1 VNPND
6 DLKEFLTTR
15 RAKLTP
21 DQAGLPVYG
30 DNRRVAGLRR
40 EEVAVLAGISV
51 EYYTRLERGNVG
63 SVSESVLEGVAHALQ
78 LDEAER
84 DHLHRLVHAAATKR
98 PARRN
103 PTRKRVRPTIQRMLD
118 LMPTPAY
125 LRNGRFDVLAAN
137 DLGRALYS
145 PLYEQSEQP
154 NSARFLFLDP
164 ASSEFFVDFDKVQGD
179 CVAFLRTE
187 AGRDP
192 YDKDLQDLIG
202 ELSTRSERFRRLWA
216 GPRPAGQLDP
226 PGAHH
231 HREGSNVK
239 LLPTRP
245 TAKGPAGLFTGDV
258 HFDVIARGEDT
269 SRIRVN
275 TVRFAPCARTAWH
288 SHSLGQTLHVTEGIG
303 VVATRDEVL
312 IMRPGDTVHTPPGEE
327 HWHGALPDHFMS
339 HLAIWEDDDATWG
352 DHVTDQEFDRATRA

>member
-1 VNPND
+1 MNPND

-145 PLYEQSEQP
+145 PLYEQSDQP

-164 ASSEFFVDFDKVQGD
+164 ASSEFFVDFDQVQGD

-216 GPRPAGQLDP
+216 AHDVRYHRTGTKRFHHPLVGELSLDFE
-226 PGAHH
+226 AF
-231 HREGSNVK
+231 E
-239 LLPTRP
+239 L
-245 TAKGPAGLFTGDV
+245 
-258 HFDVIARGEDT
+258 
-269 SRIRVN
+269 
-275 TVRFAPCARTAWH
+275 
-288 SHSLGQTLHVTEGIG
+288 
-303 VVATRDEVL
+303 
-312 IMRPGDTVHTPPGEE
+312 PGDEGQRLNVYTAAPDSPAAE
-327 HWHGALPDHFMS
+327 ALGL
-339 HLAIWEDDDATWG
+339 LASWTLRVPTTTEKEAT
-352 DHVTDQEFDRATRA
+352 